1 MEYGF
6 QFVNLEPD
14 TVRDLSQTV
23 EGLGYDLIVFPDH
36 IVIEGPEGQYDPH
49 TLAYDVISLA
59 TVVADSTTKIR
70 VGHLVLCN
78 QFRHPAITAQSLVTL
93 DHVSNGRLI
102 AGLGSGWT
110 ETEFRMTGIPFPPI
124 RLLLETSSFLAL
136 RRQAPSRKSTALT
149 MA

>member
-6 QFVNLEPD
+6 QFANLEPAR
-14 TVRDLSQTV
+14 VPDLARVTEA
-23 EGLGYDLIVFPDH
+23 EGDDLIVFPDH
-36 IVIEGPEGQYDPH
+36 IVVEGLEGQYDPH
-49 TLAYDVISLA
+49 TLAYDVVSLA